1 MKWLSWRMKYKLTKG
16 IIVSC
21 LVMLEPHVRFVGVN
35 LN

>member
-1 MKWLSWRMKYKLTKG
+1 MMKWLYKYKLTKG

-21 LVMLEPHVRFVGVN
+21 LVEPLVRFVGAN